1 MSRRILIW
9 NIIFTNT
16 RKLNNVN
23 KVVKIYHTKK
33 MKIDL

>member
-9 NIIFTNT
+9 NIIFINT
-16 RKLNNVN
+16 RELNNIN